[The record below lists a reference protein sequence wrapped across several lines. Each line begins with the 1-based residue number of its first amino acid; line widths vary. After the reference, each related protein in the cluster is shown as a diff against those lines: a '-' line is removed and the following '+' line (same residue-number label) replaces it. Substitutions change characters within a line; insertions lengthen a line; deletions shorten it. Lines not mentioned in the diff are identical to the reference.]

1 MHEVSLMEQALDLA
15 LDCARQNKATQ
26 IRSLTLTVGEQSGV
40 VPEALR
46 FAFEIAA
53 AETMAQNAELI
64 IRSAPVVCHCQPCD
78 QSFQPESWVYRCP
91 HCGALSSEVI
101 SGKELELTSMEI
113 EQ

>member
-1 MHEVSLMEQALDLA
+1 MHEVSLMEQALALA
-15 LDCARQNKATQ
+15 EDYARQNGAAQ

-46 FAFEIAA
+46 FAFEVVAA
-53 AETMAQNAELI
+53 DTLAQGAELI

-78 QSFQPESWVYRCP
+78 QSFQPQSWVYRCP

-101 SGKELELTSMEI
+101 SGKELELTSLEI